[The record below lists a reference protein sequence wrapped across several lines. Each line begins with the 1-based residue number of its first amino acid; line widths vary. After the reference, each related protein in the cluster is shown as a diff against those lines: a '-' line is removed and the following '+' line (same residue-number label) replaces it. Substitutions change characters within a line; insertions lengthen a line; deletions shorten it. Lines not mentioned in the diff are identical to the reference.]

1 MDRPMSMSMRPW
13 FGTCCGERRSVTRI
27 RSDDD
32 QSCTAVAQRFPVLL
46 GEEPGLRNRLTGLVV
61 MWA

>member
-1 MDRPMSMSMRPW
+1 
-13 FGTCCGERRSVTRI
+13 VTRI

-32 QSCTAVAQRFPVLL
+32 QSCTTVARQFPALL